1 MHKRNALLIII
12 SSLCLLSIIL
22 QTPFGSQ
29 FQLQI
34 IRSVKADPKTIIVPT
49 EYETIQEAI
58 NAADPGDTI
67 LVMAETYH
75 EHVVVNKT
83 VWLKGENRETTI
95 IDGGGT
101 GIVVTVN
108 VDNVNV
114 TGFTI
119 QNGGKTLAG
128 YGVFLYDSTGTT
140 ISSNT
145 IRSNGWNGLGLVNG
159 SNNNSIVDNLIT
171 ANHNQAGIHISS
183 SGNNTIQDNTIEN
196 NFIGAL
202 VSSSTALN
210 TFHHNN
216 FLNNIYY
223 QASDFAG
230 SKWDN
235 GTEGNFWSDYTGL
248 DDGSNERVAGDGVG
262 DTDIPHYG
270 IDYYPLMSPF
280 GETEPP
286 EADAGR
292 DQTVFQ
298 GMTVTLNGNESRDD
312 VGIKSYVWA
321 FTDVTPKV
329 LTGVHVTYRF
339 KNVGNFDVTLN
350 VTDYADKWAIDTMW
364 VNVSADNTEPTI
376 SNLSQDPT
384 SPDASEKVTV
394 LVDVTDEQSQ
404 VCNVTIS
411 YRTNGGPWNN
421 VSMSMVTGDTW
432 EGQIPELPEGTDV
445 QYMIIAYDNA
455 ENPAVD
461 DYGGNYYVYV
471 VVPEFPVV
479 IFSLLFVILTLVV
492 VILKK
497 RKKGTFK
504 L

>member
-1 MHKRNALLIII
+1 MHKKNILLIVV
-12 SSLCLLSIIL
+12 SSLCLLSIAL
-22 QTPFGSQ
+22 HTPVGSQ
-29 FQLQI
+29 FHLQF

-49 EYETIQEAI
+49 DYYTIQEAI
-58 NAADPGDTI
+58 NAADPGDDI
-67 LVMAETYH
+67 LVMAETYY

-83 VWLKGENRETTI
+83 VWLKGDNRETTI

-108 VDNVNV
+108 ANSVNV
-114 TGFTI
+114 TDFTI
-119 QNGGKTLAG
+119 QNGGETLAG
-128 YGVFLYDSTGTT
+128 YGVFLYGSTGTT
-140 ISSNT
+140 ISNNT
-145 IRSNGWNGLGLVNG
+145 IRSNGWNGLGLLTE
-159 SNNNSIVDNLIT
+159 SNNNSIVGNLIID
-171 ANHNQAGIHISS
+171 NHNQAGIHISS
-183 SGNNTIQDNTIEN
+183 SGNNTIHDNTIEN

-202 VSSSTALN
+202 ISSSTALN
-210 TFHHNN
+210 TVHHNN
-216 FLNNIYY
+216 FLNNTYY

-235 GTEGNFWSDYTGL
+235 GTEGNFWSDYAGL

-270 IDYYPLMSPF
+270 IDYYPLISPF

-286 EADAGR
+286 KADAGR
-292 DQTVFQ
+292 DQTIFQ
-298 GMTVTLNGNESRDD
+298 GMTVTLNGSGSSDD
-312 VGIKSYVWA
+312 IGIKSYVWN
-321 FTDVTPKV
+321 FTDVTQKT
-329 LTGVHVTYRF
+329 LTGVHATYRF

-350 VTDYADKWAIDTMW
+350 VTDYADKWNIDTMW
-364 VNVSADNTEPTI
+364 VNVSADSVEPTI
-376 SNLSQDPT
+376 SNLFQEPT

-394 LVDVTDEQSQ
+394 SVDVTDEQSG
-404 VCNVTIS
+404 VRNVTIS
-411 YRTNGGPWNN
+411 YRMNGGPWNN

-432 EGQIPELPEGTDV
+432 EGQIPELPEGTEV

-461 DYGGNYYVYV
+461 DNGGNYYVYA
-471 VVPEFPVV
+471 VVPEFPAV
-479 IFSLLFVILTLVV
+479 IFLLLFIILTMVT

-497 RKKGTFK
+497 RKKETFK